1 MGGWDGQVVA
11 DEGAVVIQV
20 LQMGTGG
27 GLAAEESGH
36 KARQSP
42 EEGGTA
48 LGVGAIVFHVLLR
61 R

>member
-1 MGGWDGQVVA
+1 MVA